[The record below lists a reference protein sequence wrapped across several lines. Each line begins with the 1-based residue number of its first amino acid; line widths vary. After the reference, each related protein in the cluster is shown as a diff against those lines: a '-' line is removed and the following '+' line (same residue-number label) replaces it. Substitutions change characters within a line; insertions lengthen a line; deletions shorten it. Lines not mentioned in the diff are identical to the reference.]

1 MSVEVQTATRGLLQ
15 QGTPPRS
22 EQSESQGRQ
31 GQAKAREGSFL
42 GLCHRGQLRGPK
54 FWGPLWCTGRQAQQG
69 SPAVL
74 AWWGPVSRSPWTSW
88 WSPSGAKEG
97 EGYLHSSLHSLAL
110 LPVGPPRLGLV
121 PGTAVTGWR
130 TPGSCVH
137 GVSGEA
143 TPLRGLHAS
152 GLRTGTDGLGCLGA
166 GGQGQGHRP
175 GPQCAGWPDQATG
188 CFLSMVGHFCAV

>member
-42 GLCHRGQLRGPK
+42 GLCHRGPLRGPK
-54 FWGPLWCTGRQAQQG
+54 FWGPQQSWLG
-69 SPAVL
+69 GAL
-74 AWWGPVSRSPWTSW
+74 VSRSPWTSW
-88 WSPSGAKEG
+88 WSPSGAKGG

-137 GVSGEA
+137 GVSEGA
-143 TPLRGLHAS
+143 TPLSGLHAS
-152 GLRTGTDGLGCLGA
+152 GLRTSTDGLGCLGA

-188 CFLSMVGHFCAV
+188 CFLSTVGHFCAV